1 MSSSGRHRPALKR
14 QTATI
19 PIIIAP
25 AADPL
30 RTGLV
35 ASLSRPG
42 GNVSGVTLYG
52 SELARKRMEVIKE
65 AVPSVRR
72 IAVVSNADNPLH
84 QFLWE
89 DLQPAGTALG
99 LEFRLF
105 MVSGFDK
112 LPSTYATIKR
122 DGFDAVTLL
131 TDAQFYSE
139 RRRLGEL
146 ALEHRLPSVN
156 EAREFTEAGNL
167 VSYGPNI
174 PDLTRRA
181 TGFIVKVLN
190 GAKPADLPIEQ
201 PTKFELAINLKTAKA
216 LGLTIPPTLLARADE
231 VIE

>member
-1 MSSSGRHRPALKR
+1 
-14 QTATI
+14 
-19 PIIIAP
+19 
-25 AADPL
+25 
-30 RTGLV
+30 
-35 ASLSRPG
+35 
-42 GNVSGVTLYG
+42 
-52 SELARKRMEVIKE
+52 
-65 AVPSVRR
+65 
-72 IAVVSNADNPLH
+72 LH

-156 EAREFTEAGNL
+156 EVPL
-167 VSYGPNI
+167 
-174 PDLTRRA
+174 LTPGGYALELRS
-181 TGFIVKVLN
+181 GS
-190 GAKPADLPIEQ
+190 GA
-201 PTKFELAINLKTAKA
+201 
-216 LGLTIPPTLLARADE
+216 LLASHPKVDTLHVMSGYRTPFYNRAIGD
-231 VIE
+231 VP